1 MDNEEG
7 DEVTLKWD
15 SKVRNS
21 TAKTFYRKYKSANAM
36 NPFYGGGQGRSFKLT
51 YDNLRH
57 PSYITLTDKN
67 EPTNIITLVRD
78 QVNYPFDN

>member
-1 MDNEEG
+1 
-7 DEVTLKWD
+7 
-15 SKVRNS
+15 
-21 TAKTFYRKYKSANAM
+21 M
-36 NPFYGGGQGRSFKLT
+36 NPFFGGGQGRSFKLT